1 MHLREGARL
10 AVQQILQEKL
20 KSTFSLLGV
29 IIGTM
34 FLVMVVSVVEGLD
47 RYITEDFASEVFG
60 INTIQL
66 RRTPSVQISTT
77 SAQWREWSRRPAI
90 TFDDAEAL
98 RGAFSVPVRIG
109 TETMGSGSGEV
120 RSWSGVVAP
129 NVQIST
135 ISHEIFEIRTLV
147 VEEGR
152 PFSPQESDRGT
163 PVVVL
168 GRSVADAL
176 FPDSDAVDQR
186 VRIRS
191 FPFRVIGVLE
201 SQGNLFGQSL
211 DNRALIPPH
220 TPIARLM
227 GAPNTVENVVIQAI
241 HPEDLP
247 TALMEAEGAM
257 RVERRL
263 RPGEESDF
271 QLDTAEQSLAF
282 WDQISRVL
290 FIALPGLVGISLVVG
305 GIVIMN
311 IMLVSVMER
320 TREIGVRMAIGATR
334 KDIVSQFLV
343 EAGTLSGVGAIVG
356 VAIGAGMA
364 AAVRALSPLP
374 AAVAPQWVALAV
386 FLGVAVGVIAGVY
399 PAVHASRMDPVAAL
413 RYE

>member
-1 MHLREGARL
+1 MYLREGARL
-10 AVQQILQEKL
+10 AIEQIRQEKL
-20 KSTFSLLGV
+20 KSAFSLLGV
-29 IIGTM
+29 IIGVM
-34 FLVMVVSVVEGLD
+34 FLVMVVSVVEGMD
-47 RYITEDFASEVFG
+47 RYITEDLASEVFG

-90 TFDDAEAL
+90 TLYDAEAL
-98 RGAFSVPVRIG
+98 RDVFSVPFRIG
-109 TETMGSGSGEV
+109 TEIMGGGSGVV
-120 RSWSGVVAP
+120 RSWTGVVAP
-129 NVQIST
+129 IVQIST
-135 ISHEIFEIRTLV
+135 MSSEIFEIRSLV

-152 PFSPQESDRGT
+152 PFSPQESDRGI

-168 GRSVADAL
+168 GRSVANAL
-176 FPDSDAVDQR
+176 FPDSDPIEQR
-186 VRIRS
+186 VRIRG
-191 FPFRVIGVLE
+191 FPFRVVGVLE
-201 SQGNLFGQSL
+201 PQGSLFGQSL
-211 DNRALIPPH
+211 DSRALIPPR

-227 GAPNTVENVVIQAI
+227 GTPNNVENVVIQAI
-241 HPEDLP
+241 RPEDLP

-263 RPGEESDF
+263 RPGEENNF

-320 TREIGVRMAIGATR
+320 TREIGVRMAVGATR

-343 EAGTLSGVGAIVG
+343 EAATLSGVGAVIG
-356 VAIGAGMA
+356 VAIGVGLAGA
-364 AAVRALSPLP
+364 IRTLSPLP
-374 AAVAPQWVALAV
+374 AAIAPLWIALAI
-386 FLGVAVGVIAGVY
+386 FLGVSVGLIAGVY
-399 PAVHASRMDPVAAL
+399 PAVRASRMDPVAAL